1 MASPRIF
8 VSSTCY
14 DLNIVRGQ
22 LRSFLLNMGYE
33 PVMSEYSDVLY
44 DPSLHTHTS
53 CLKEL
58 PNCDLAIL
66 IIGSRFGGK
75 AVPEAL
81 EDVDFERIK
90 KSSFSVKVLSEKEKL
105 SVTQLEILKAIECNL
120 PVFPFVDSNIYHDHN
135 VYEKNKSKSIIS
147 EISFPSI
154 DKPETAK
161 YIFEFINFL
170 RHRIRGNS
178 VMPFAKMED
187 IEDHLRKQW
196 AGLFQ
201 RLLTEQRQR
210 RIESR
215 QINYMANQFESLK
228 AAILTTVGN
237 SETREIARGVVRY
250 RRLIDFLR
258 SMPFP
263 DYSVIFNSKTQWLD
277 LLSKEIGIVE
287 IIDAPDSNRFGRS
300 LFIKED
306 RTFFESRF
314 SPNILSDLS
323 ADWSA
328 FTDMK
333 EENRKIIFEAVGEMR
348 GIAMRHVRYVDKP
361 VDVVFRQ
368 PDEDNEQI
376 EIFEN
381 ESD

>member
-120 PVFPFVDSNIYHDHN
+120 PVFSFVDSNIYHDHN

-287 IIDAPDSNRFGRS
+287 IIDASDSNRFGRS

-333 EENRKIIFEAVGEMR
+333 EENRKIIFEAVGLLIKSFLIMIL
-348 GIAMRHVRYVDKP
+348 G
-361 VDVVFRQ
+361 
-368 PDEDNEQI
+368 
-376 EIFEN
+376 
-381 ESD
+381 S